1 MRIVGVNHIQAYLG
15 SASPEQGRDVRA
27 WRGLVLAARWAGPAD
42 VMAAFPNATSAS
54 PEWTFPL
61 AASGVVIEATIEFR
75 TGTVLV
81 KKVK

>member
-1 MRIVGVNHIQAYLG
+1 MLVVGVGEIQAFLKAA
-15 SASPEQGRDVRA
+15 SAAQGRDVRA
-27 WRGLVLAARWAGPAD
+27 WLGLVRAARWAAPAD
-42 VMAAFPNATSAS
+42 VTAAFPNATSAS

-75 TGTVLV
+75 TGTVLI